1 MFSLDTIFISLTL
14 LILSVILIKIRSS
27 KAIIPLSVIYVFF
40 IFNKLS
46 TEKVKIHSKVDD
58 KKTKII
64 SIQPQN
70 DLASDE
76 LSKNYQAQTSRN
88 KDVSINQKKIE
99 DKKQVDTQLIIKKEK
114 KEKEI
119 IVKKEKNV
127 KTKNK
132 EQKKRSQVKKEKQT
146 FSNLISLKEIKI
158 CKNIKNRSPV
168 GVGEIFPS
176 SVDSLYCYTK
186 IQNLGKKMEVRH
198 VWYYENQIM
207 TQVRYNVKKSKVY
220 RSWTKKTIS
229 SFQIGNWR
237 VEVQDRNG
245 TIIGTKQFKIKKPS

>member
-1 MFSLDTIFISLTL
+1 MFSLDTFFISLTL
-14 LILSVILIKIRSS
+14 LILSVVLIKIRSS
-27 KAIIPLSVIYVFF
+27 KAIIPLALIYIFF
-40 IFNKLS
+40 LFNKLS
-46 TEKVKIHSKVDD
+46 IEKVKIPSKVDD
-58 KKTKII
+58 KKTEIK

-70 DLASDE
+70 NLEADNFI
-76 LSKNYQAQTSRN
+76 KNNQVPILTN
-88 KDVSINQKKIE
+88 KDVSLEQKIIVG
-99 DKKQVDTQLIIKKEK
+99 KKDLNKKSIKEK
-114 KEKEI
+114 K
-119 IVKKEKNV
+119 VKKEKNI
-127 KTKNK
+127 KIKSN
-132 EQKKRSQVKKEKQT
+132 EPKKASKVKEKKKT
-146 FSNLISLKEIKI
+146 FNNLVKLKEIKI
-158 CKNIKNRSPV
+158 CRNIKNRSPV

-186 IQNLGKKMEVRH
+186 IENLGKKMEVRH

-207 TQVRYNVKKSKVY
+207 TQVRYNVKKSNVY

>member
-14 LILSVILIKIRSS
+14 LILSVVLIKIRSS
-27 KAIIPLSVIYVFF
+27 KAIIPLALIYIFF
-40 IFNKLS
+40 LFNKLS
-46 TEKVKIHSKVDD
+46 TEKVKIDSKVDD
-58 KKTKII
+58 KKTKIK

-70 DLASDE
+70 NLEADE
-76 LSKNYQAQTSRN
+76 LSKNNQVPILTN
-88 KDVSINQKKIE
+88 KDVSIDQKKIA
-99 DKKQVDTQLIIKKEK
+99 DKKELDKKSIKKEK
-114 KEKEI
+114 EKK
-119 IVKKEKNV
+119 VKKEKNI
-127 KTKNK
+127 KTKNN
-132 EQKKRSQVKKEKQT
+132 EPKKVSKVKRKRKQT
-146 FSNLISLKEIKI
+146 FNNLVKLKEIKI

-186 IQNLGKKMEVRH
+186 IENLGKKMEVRH

-207 TQVRYNVKKSKVY
+207 TQVRYNVKKSNVY

>member
-14 LILSVILIKIRSS
+14 LILSIVLIKIRSS
-27 KAIIPLSVIYVFF
+27 KSIIPLALIYIFF
-40 IFNKLS
+40 LFNKLPI
-46 TEKVKIHSKVDD
+46 EKVEIDSKDEDNKAKIK
-58 KKTKII
+58 
-64 SIQPQN
+64 SIQPQ
-70 DLASDE
+70 SDPE
-76 LSKNYQAQTSRN
+76 KDNISKNNQVQILTN
-88 KDVSINQKKIE
+88 KDVSIDQKKIA
-99 DKKQVDTQLIIKKEK
+99 DKKELGKKSNIKKEK
-114 KEKEI
+114 EKK
-119 IVKKEKNV
+119 VKKEKNI
-127 KTKNK
+127 KNK
-132 EQKKRSQVKKEKQT
+132 INEPKKVSEEKKKKQT
-146 FSNLISLKEIKI
+146 FKNSLKLKEIKI
-158 CKNIKNRSPV
+158 CKNIKNRSPI

-186 IQNLGKKMEVRH
+186 IENLGKKMEVRH

-207 TQVRYNVKKSKVY
+207 TQVRYNVKKSNVY